1 MNNMKRMKV
10 LNKFLVVYGNSAWTE
25 EILVWAYSALEAR
38 SIVSSELRP
47 YVKLFSCK
55 ML

>member
-1 MNNMKRMKV
+1 MKV
-10 LNKFLVVYGNSAWTE
+10 LKRFLVIYGNTSWTE
-25 EILVWAYSALEAR
+25 EIIVWAYSALEAR

-55 ML
+55 II